1 MKSIKRKIP
10 EILNRGSLMTYQ
22 DNGTERCFGYMFH
35 FPGHGIFEPTF
46 GKLEVTPEEA
56 KAHNSLLSRAGMEG
70 LDKKCA
76 VGLGGMF
83 YTRKAEGRTVV
94 VTWIG
99 HKVSQA
105 VEIKGSVLT
114 FRRNGMEF
122 RGRLR
127 EPEDCLWFKRVQ

>member
-10 EILNRGSLMTYQ
+10 EIRNRGSLMTYQ
-22 DNGTERCFGYMFH
+22 DNDRERCFGYMLH
-35 FPGHGIFEPTF
+35 FPGHGVYEPTF
-46 GKLEVTPEEA
+46 GRLDVSPAEA
-56 KAHNSLLSRAGMEG
+56 QTHNYLPSQAELEG
-70 LDKKCA
+70 LDSNCA

-99 HKVSQA
+99 QQVSQA
-105 VEIKGSVLT
+105 VEIKASVLT
-114 FRRNGMEF
+114 FRRNGMKF

-127 EPEDCLWFKRVQ
+127 EQEDCLWFKRVQ